1 MTSVRANFL
10 PDPALR
16 VMRGPL
22 EDYLSK
28 IALNVTP
35 ANFGSVCD
43 QTSLVLLK
51 DCFQRIGADEG
62 SIWIIDT
69 EHKNL
74 VVAYNSGDQR
84 EEILGHKQ
92 VLSEGF
98 VSMVAAT
105 EQPIIENRVYRNA
118 QHSPQLDRKLG
129 FTTNAMMIVPLY
141 FARQLRGVISCV
153 QLVKT
158 RLERDQ
164 DPPHDQ
170 RPAGFVPANLATL
183 RGMAIVMGHLVDYN
197 LVCTA
202 TGLRRPS

>member
-1 MTSVRANFL
+1 MTPVRANFL
-10 PDPALR
+10 PDPALQA
-16 VMRGPL
+16 MRGPIQ
-22 EDYLSK
+22 DYLSK
-28 IALNVTP
+28 IALQITP
-35 ANFGSVCD
+35 ANFASLCD
-43 QTSLVLLK
+43 QTALVLLK
-51 DCFQRIGADEG
+51 DSFRHIGADEG

-129 FTTNAMMIVPLY
+129 FTTYAMMIVPLY

-164 DPPHDQ
+164 DPPEDR
-170 RPAGFVPANLATL
+170 RPAGFVPADLAVL
-183 RGMAIVMGHLVDYN
+183 RATAIVVGHMVDYT

>member
-10 PDPALR
+10 PDPALQ

-35 ANFGSVCD
+35 ANFASVCD

-62 SIWIIDT
+62 SIWIIDA
-69 EHKNL
+69 ERKNV
-74 VVAYNSGDQR
+74 VVAYNSGD
-84 EEILGHKQ
+84 EPENILGHKQ

-105 EQPIIENRVYRNA
+105 EQPIIENRVYKNA
-118 QHSPQLDRKLG
+118 QHSPQLDKKLG
-129 FTTNAMMIVPLY
+129 VTTYAMMIVPFY
-141 FARQLRGVISCV
+141 FARQVRGVISCV

-158 RLERDQ
+158 RLECDQ
-164 DPPHDQ
+164 DSPDDR
-170 RPAGFVPANLATL
+170 RPAGFVPADLAVL
-183 RGMAIVMGHLVDYN
+183 RATAIVVGHMVDYT

-202 TGLRRPS
+202 TGLRLPS